1 MSHKKT
7 VFDPEGVIKN
17 VEIST
22 TYISG
27 LQSILMTMMS
37 FLEDKTTL
45 PETLAKFKKLVEG
58 NTEIQLSPAESQL
71 YIVISLIQE
80 LKRKAID
87 QGLSSEVEISDDV
100 NAKIEEM
107 SQQLLDLDESDDDSV
122 KEFTEKYKDMYKQ
135 VYSEL
140 NKEDKSS

>member
-45 PETLAKFKKLVEG
+45 PQTLAKFKKLVEG
-58 NTEIQLSPAESQL
+58 DTEIQLSPAESQL

-100 NAKIEEM
+100 NTKIEEM

-122 KEFTEKYKDMYKQ
+122 KEFTEKYKDMYEQ

>member
-7 VFDPEGVIKN
+7 VFDPKGVIKN

-58 NTEIQLSPAESQL
+58 DTEIQLSPAESQL
-71 YIVISLIQE
+71 YIIISLIQE

-122 KEFTEKYKDMYKQ
+122 KEFTEKYKDMYEQ
-135 VYSEL
+135 IYSEL